1 MSLIRQYGV
10 TEEATT
16 RFTVLHTTGADAIV
30 ECGADEEG
38 RCDIPRVFFSLE
50 STEFLHTAGVN
61 CLCAPKAHF
70 PIHAHIPGLEKTN
83 DGMTSRGCWEGYAV
97 KRKECGTNG

>member
-30 ECGADEEG
+30 ECGADEE
-38 RCDIPRVFFSLE
+38 
-50 STEFLHTAGVN
+50 
-61 CLCAPKAHF
+61 
-70 PIHAHIPGLEKTN
+70 
-83 DGMTSRGCWEGYAV
+83 
-97 KRKECGTNG
+97 RKM